1 MSRPTLQH
9 LNVDELVAQAG
20 GDPWAIDDS
29 LQAGSPTQINFLA
42 QAFHSA
48 AGSATAAEES
58 FRTAEEHFTQYNREN
73 GEQPINNGAEVQ
85 RVKDSLHATN
95 EQLGQ
100 IAADL
105 ETIAAALAQA
115 RGTSRG
121 NIKSLNENL
130 GTADYLIGHYLDLES
145 QGLDRNADIEEVR
158 RAAKA
163 DTETALHNETF
174 IRNDYSKTLKQALTN
189 LRVKDGY
196 DPDVVVRKFDADSEP
211 AAGNGAPGTASPTN
225 GTPNGHADGG
235 AGQTPPAGGTPAGA
249 DGGAGGN
256 GGANGQAPGTPD
268 GKAGDGG
275 AGATPPPWVPPGTPV
290 MTRPQGP
297 PPTPTKPTEIN
308 GKWGNVGDGLAA
320 AGGQANAP
328 WVRPDLPAFA
338 PGGSPSPAI
347 PGGVPVS
354 QAMEGVEKFG
364 KRLGF
369 FGNVVTVANGAME
382 FNNDLNNGVP
392 WTTAAVDVVPKTVGD
407 VTGGL
412 VGAGLGAQTGAE
424 IGAVVGTFFGPGPGT
439 AIGAVLGAG
448 TGAVVG
454 GFVGSEFGK
463 EVGEGISNVWHG
475 LFG

>member
-9 LNVDELVAQAG
+9 LNVDDLVAQAG

-58 FRTAEEHFTQYNREN
+58 FRAAQEHFTQYNREN

-115 RGTSRG
+115 RATSRG

-130 GTADYLIGHYLDLES
+130 GTADYLIGHYLDLEN
-145 QGLDRNADIEEVR
+145 QGLDRDADIENVR
-158 RAAKA
+158 HAAKA

-174 IRNDYSKTLKQALTN
+174 FRNDYSKTLKQALTN

-196 DPDVVVRKFDADSEP
+196 DPDVAVRKFDADSEP

-225 GTPNGHADGG
+225 GTPNGQADGG

-275 AGATPPPWVPPGTPV
+275 AGAATPWVPPGTPV

-308 GKWGNVGDGLAA
+308 GKWGNVGDGLAS

-338 PGGSPSPAI
+338 PGGSPNPAI

-364 KRLGF
+364 KRLGMA
-369 FGNVVTVANGAME
+369 GNVITVANGAME
-382 FNNDLNNGVP
+382 IQNDLNNGVSLS
-392 WTTAAVDVVPKTVGD
+392 TALVDVVPKTAGD

-412 VGAGLGAQTGAE
+412 VGAGLGAETGAE

-454 GFVGSEFGK
+454 GLVGSEFGK
-463 EVGEGISNVWHG
+463 HVGEGISNVWHG

>member
-1 MSRPTLQH
+1 MSRPALQH
-9 LNVDELVAQAG
+9 LRIADLIAQAG

-29 LQAGSPTQINFLA
+29 LQSGSPTQINFLA

-58 FRTAEEHFTQYNREN
+58 FRTAQEHFTQYNREN

-85 RVKDSLHATN
+85 RVKDGLHATN

-121 NIKSLNENL
+121 NITSLNENL
-130 GTADYLIGHYLDLES
+130 QTADYLIGHYLDLES
-145 QGLDRNADIEEVR
+145 QGLDRDADIENVR

-174 IRNDYSKTLKQALTN
+174 FRNDYSKTLQQALAN

-196 DPDVVVRKFDADSEP
+196 DPNIGKYDAEAGP
-211 AAGNGAPGTASPTN
+211 AAGADGGAAGTGPTN
-225 GTPNGHADGG
+225 GTPDGR
-235 AGQTPPAGGTPAGA
+235 PGA

-256 GGANGQAPGTPD
+256 GASPNGTPPVVGDAGNAPGAPAD
-268 GKAGDGG
+268 GKAGIGDGG
-275 AGATPPPWVPPGTPV
+275 VIPLPPPPGTPV
-290 MTRPQGP
+290 MRAGSPP
-297 PPTPTKPTEIN
+297 VPPTQPTQIN

-320 AGGQANAP
+320 SGAQANAP

-364 KRLGF
+364 KRLGYAGMGF
-369 FGNVVTVANGAME
+369 TAANGYLEYDNAV
-382 FNNDLNNGVP
+382 NNGVSP
-392 WTTAAVDVVPKTVGD
+392 VTAAVDVIPKTAGD
-407 VTGGL
+407 LAGGW
-412 VGAGLGAQTGAE
+412 VGAGLGAETGAE
-424 IGAVVGTFFGPGPGT
+424 VGATIGTFFGPGPGT

-448 TGAVVG
+448 AGAVVG
-454 GFVGSEFGK
+454 GWMGSEIGK
-463 EVGEGISNVWHG
+463 NVGEEISSVSHSVWRS

>member
-1 MSRPTLQH
+1 MSRPSLQH
-9 LNVDELVAQAG
+9 LHVDDLVAQAG

-58 FRTAEEHFTQYNREN
+58 FRTAQEHFTQYNREN

-121 NIKSLNENL
+121 NITSLNENL
-130 GTADYLIGHYLDLES
+130 QTADVLIGHYLDLEN
-145 QGLDRNADIEEVR
+145 QGLNRDADIENVR
-158 RAAKA
+158 QAAKA
-163 DTETALHNETF
+163 DTVTALHNETF
-174 IRNDYSKTLKQALTN
+174 FRNDYAKTLKQALTN

-196 DPDVVVRKFDADSEP
+196 DPDVAVRKFDAEDEP
-211 AAGNGAPGTASPTN
+211 AA
-225 GTPNGHADGG
+225 PNGV
-235 AGQTPPAGGTPAGA
+235 PGA
-249 DGGAGGN
+249 DGGAGGT
-256 GGANGQAPGTPD
+256 GGANGHTPGTPD
-268 GKAGDGG
+268 GKGGDGG
-275 AGATPPPWVPPGTPV
+275 AGATPPWVPPGTPV

-297 PPTPTKPTEIN
+297 PPAPAKPTDIG

-320 AGGQANAP
+320 AGGQGNAP
-328 WVRPDLPAFA
+328 WVKPDLPAFP

-347 PGGVPVS
+347 PGGVPMS

-364 KRLGF
+364 KRLGLA
-369 FGNVVTVANGAME
+369 GNVITGANGVME
-382 FNNDLNNGVP
+382 IQNDVSNGVP
-392 WTTAAVDVVPKTVGD
+392 LSTALVDVVPKTAGD
-407 VTGGL
+407 ITGGL
-412 VGAGLGAQTGAE
+412 VGAGLGAETGAE
-424 IGAVVGTFFGPGPGT
+424 VGATIGTFFGPGPGT

-448 TGAVVG
+448 TGAIVG
-454 GFVGSEFGK
+454 GLAGSEFGK
-463 EVGEGISNVWHG
+463 GVGEGISNVWHG

>member
-9 LNVDELVAQAG
+9 LHVDDLVAQAG

-58 FRTAEEHFTQYNREN
+58 FRTAQEHFTQYNREN

-115 RGTSRG
+115 RATSRG

-130 GTADYLIGHYLDLES
+130 QTADYLIGHYLDLES
-145 QGLDRNADIEEVR
+145 QGLNRDADIEEVR

-196 DPDVVVRKFDADSEP
+196 DPDVAVRKFDADSEP
-211 AAGNGAPGTASPTN
+211 AAGNGVPGTTGPTN
-225 GTPNGHADGG
+225 GTSNGQADGG
-235 AGQTPPAGGTPAGA
+235 AG
-249 DGGAGGN
+249 
-256 GGANGQAPGTPD
+256 AN
-268 GKAGDGG
+268 
-275 AGATPPPWVPPGTPV
+275 PPWAPPGAPV

-297 PPTPTKPTEIN
+297 PPVPSKPTEIN

-320 AGGQANAP
+320 SGGQANAP

-338 PGGSPSPAI
+338 PGGSPNPAI
-347 PGGVPVS
+347 PVGGVPMS
-354 QAMEGVEKFG
+354 QAMESVEKFG
-364 KRLGF
+364 KRLGMA
-369 FGNVVTVANGAME
+369 GNVITVANGAME
-382 FNNDLNNGVP
+382 IQNDLNNGVSLS
-392 WTTAAVDVVPKTVGD
+392 TALVDVVPKTAGD

-412 VGAGLGAQTGAE
+412 VGAGLGAETGAE

-454 GFVGSEFGK
+454 GLVGSEFGK
-463 EVGEGISNVWHG
+463 HVGEGISNVWHG

>member
-9 LNVDELVAQAG
+9 LHVDDLVAQAG

-58 FRTAEEHFTQYNREN
+58 FRTAQEHFTQYNREN

-115 RGTSRG
+115 RATSRG

-130 GTADYLIGHYLDLES
+130 QTADYLIGHYLDLES
-145 QGLDRNADIEEVR
+145 QGLNRDADIEEVR

-196 DPDVVVRKFDADSEP
+196 DPDVAVRKFDADSEP
-211 AAGNGAPGTASPTN
+211 AAGNGVPGTTGPTN
-225 GTPNGHADGG
+225 GTPNGQADGG
-235 AGQTPPAGGTPAGA
+235 AG
-249 DGGAGGN
+249 
-256 GGANGQAPGTPD
+256 AN
-268 GKAGDGG
+268 
-275 AGATPPPWVPPGTPV
+275 PPWAPPGAPV

-297 PPTPTKPTEIN
+297 PPVPSKPTEIN

-320 AGGQANAP
+320 SGGQANAP

-338 PGGSPSPAI
+338 PGGSPNPAI
-347 PGGVPVS
+347 PVGGVPMS
-354 QAMEGVEKFG
+354 QAMESVEKFG
-364 KRLGF
+364 KRLGMA
-369 FGNVVTVANGAME
+369 GNVITVANGAME
-382 FNNDLNNGVP
+382 IQPDLNNGVSLS
-392 WTTAAVDVVPKTVGD
+392 TALVDVVPKTAGD

-412 VGAGLGAQTGAE
+412 VGAGLGAETGAE

-454 GFVGSEFGK
+454 GLVGSEFGK
-463 EVGEGISNVWHG
+463 HVGEGISNVWHG

>member
-1 MSRPTLQH
+1 MSRPSLQH
-9 LNVDELVAQAG
+9 LNVDDLVAQAG

-58 FRTAEEHFTQYNREN
+58 FRTAQEHFTQYNREN

-121 NIKSLNENL
+121 NITSLNENL
-130 GTADYLIGHYLDLES
+130 QTADVLIGHYLDLKN
-145 QGLDRNADIEEVR
+145 QGLNRDADIENVR
-158 RAAKA
+158 QAAKA
-163 DTETALHNETF
+163 DTVTALHNETF
-174 IRNDYSKTLKQALTN
+174 FRNDYAKTLKQALTN

-196 DPDVVVRKFDADSEP
+196 DPDVAVRKFDAEGEP
-211 AAGNGAPGTASPTN
+211 AA
-225 GTPNGHADGG
+225 PNGV
-235 AGQTPPAGGTPAGA
+235 PGA
-249 DGGAGGN
+249 DGGT
-256 GGANGQAPGTPD
+256 GGANGHTPATPD
-268 GKAGDGG
+268 GKGGDGG
-275 AGATPPPWVPPGTPV
+275 AGATPPWLPPGTPV
-290 MTRPQGP
+290 MTRPTGP
-297 PPTPTKPTEIN
+297 PPAASKPTEI
-308 GKWGNVGDGLAA
+308 GGEGGNQ
-320 AGGQANAP
+320 GGAP
-328 WVRPDLPAFA
+328 WVKPDLPAFP

-347 PGGVPVS
+347 PGGVPMS

-364 KRLGF
+364 KRLGLA
-369 FGNVVTVANGAME
+369 GNFITGANGVME
-382 FNNDLNNGVP
+382 IQNAVNNGVP
-392 WTTAAVDVVPKTVGD
+392 LSTALVDVVPKTAGD
-407 VTGGL
+407 ITGGL
-412 VGAGLGAQTGAE
+412 VGAGLGAETGAE
-424 IGAVVGTFFGPGPGT
+424 VGATIGTFFGPGPGT

-448 TGAVVG
+448 TGAIVG
-454 GFVGSEFGK
+454 GLAGSEFGK
-463 EVGEGISNVWHG
+463 GVGEGISNVWHG

>member
-9 LNVDELVAQAG
+9 LHVDDLIAQAG

-58 FRTAEEHFTQYNREN
+58 FRTAQEHFTQFNREN

-145 QGLDRNADIEEVR
+145 QGLDRDADIEEVR

-196 DPDVVVRKFDADSEP
+196 DPDVVVRKFDAEGEP
-211 AAGNGAPGTASPTN
+211 TAGNGTPGAASPTN
-225 GTPNGHADGG
+225 GTPNGG
-235 AGQTPPAGGTPAGA
+235 AGQTPPAGGTPTGA
-249 DGGAGGN
+249 DGGAGGT

-275 AGATPPPWVPPGTPV
+275 AGATPPWVPPGTPV
-290 MTRPQGP
+290 MVPGSLP
-297 PPTPTKPTEIN
+297 PPTPPTQIN

-320 AGGQANAP
+320 AGERAN
-328 WVRPDLPAFA
+328 VPANVGKFV
-338 PGGSPSPAI
+338 PGGSPSAAI
-347 PGGVPVS
+347 PGGVPMGT
-354 QAMEGVEKFG
+354 ALETVERFG
-364 KRLGF
+364 KRLGLA
-369 FGNVVTVANGAME
+369 GNFVTGVNGIIEGANDVSNGAA
-382 FNNDLNNGVP
+382 LS
-392 WTTAAVDVVPKTVGD
+392 TTLVDVGAKTAGD
-407 VTGGL
+407 IGGGL
-412 VGAGLGAQTGAE
+412 VGATTGAE
-424 IGAVVGTFFGPGPGT
+424 AGAWIGTMIAP
-439 AIGAVLGAG
+439 GAG
-448 TGAVVG
+448 TVIGAGVGAVVG
-454 GFVGSEFGK
+454 GVIGSEIGK
-463 EVGEGISNVWHG
+463 KMGEEISDVSHSVWRS

>member
-1 MSRPTLQH
+1 VSRPSLQH
-9 LNVDELVAQAG
+9 LQVNDLIAQAG

-58 FRTAEEHFTQYNREN
+58 FRTAQEHFTQFNREN

-145 QGLDRNADIEEVR
+145 QGLNRDADIEEVR

-189 LRVKDGY
+189 LRVKDRY
-196 DPDVVVRKFDADSEP
+196 DPDVAVRKFDAEGEP
-211 AAGNGAPGTASPTN
+211 AADNGAPGATSPTN
-225 GTPNGHADGG
+225 GTPNGG
-235 AGQTPPAGGTPAGA
+235 AGQTPPAGGTPTGA
-249 DGGAGGN
+249 DGGT
-256 GGANGQAPGTPD
+256 GGANGQAPGTSD
-268 GKAGDGG
+268 GKGADGG
-275 AGATPPPWVPPGTPV
+275 AGATPPVVPPGTPV
-290 MTRPQGP
+290 MTRPTGP
-297 PPTPTKPTEIN
+297 PPVPSKPTEVG

-320 AGGQANAP
+320 SGGQANAP
-328 WVRPDLPAFA
+328 WVRPDLPAFT
-338 PGGSPSPAI
+338 PGGSPSPAV

-369 FGNVVTVANGAME
+369 VGNVITGANGILE
-382 FNNDLNNGVP
+382 IQNDVSNG
-392 WTTAAVDVVPKTVGD
+392 TSLSTALVDVVPKTAGD
-407 VTGGL
+407 ITGGL
-412 VGAGLGAQTGAE
+412 VGAGLGAETGAE
-424 IGAVVGTFFGPGPGT
+424 IGAMVGTFFGPGPGT

-448 TGAVVG
+448 TGAIVG
-454 GFVGSEFGK
+454 GLAGSEFGK
-463 EVGEGISNVWHG
+463 GVGEGISNVWHG

>member
-1 MSRPTLQH
+1 VSRPTLQH
-9 LNVDELVAQAG
+9 LHVDDLVAQAG

-48 AGSATAAEES
+48 AGSATAAEET
-58 FRTAEEHFTQYNREN
+58 FRTAQEHFTQYNREN

-115 RGTSRG
+115 RATSRG
-121 NIKSLNENL
+121 NITSLNENL
-130 GTADYLIGHYLDLES
+130 QTADVLIGHYLDLES
-145 QGLDRNADIEEVR
+145 QGLNRDADIEDVR

-174 IRNDYSKTLKQALTN
+174 FRNDYSKTLKQALTN

-196 DPDVVVRKFDADSEP
+196 DPDVAVRKFDADGGP
-211 AAGNGAPGTASPTN
+211 AAGNGVPGTASPTN
-225 GTPNGHADGG
+225 GTPNG
-235 AGQTPPAGGTPAGA
+235 QA

-275 AGATPPPWVPPGTPV
+275 AGANSPWVPPGTPV

-297 PPTPTKPTEIN
+297 PPAPSKPTEIN

-320 AGGQANAP
+320 SGGQANAP

-338 PGGSPSPAI
+338 PGGSPNPAI
-347 PGGVPVS
+347 PGGGVPMS
-354 QAMEGVEKFG
+354 QAMESIEKFG
-364 KRLGF
+364 KRLGLA
-369 FGNVVTVANGAME
+369 GNLITGANGIME
-382 FNNDLNNGVP
+382 IQNDVNNGVSLS
-392 WTTAAVDVVPKTVGD
+392 TALVDVVPKTAGD
-407 VTGGL
+407 ITGGF
-412 VGAGLGAQTGAE
+412 VGAGLGAETGAE

-454 GFVGSEFGK
+454 GLVGSEFGK
-463 EVGEGISNVWHG
+463 DVGEGISNVWHG

>member
-1 MSRPTLQH
+1 MSRPNLQH
-9 LNVDELVAQAG
+9 LNVDDLVAQAG

-58 FRTAEEHFTQYNREN
+58 FRTAQEHFTQYNRES

-115 RGTSRG
+115 RATSRG

-130 GTADYLIGHYLDLES
+130 ETADYLIGHYLDLES
-145 QGLDRNADIEEVR
+145 QGLDRDADIEDVR

-174 IRNDYSKTLKQALTN
+174 FRNDYSKTLKQALTN

-196 DPDVVVRKFDADSEP
+196 DPDVAVRKFDAEGEP

-225 GTPNGHADGG
+225 GTPNGHADDG
-235 AGQTPPAGGTPAGA
+235 AGQTPPAGGTPTGA

-275 AGATPPPWVPPGTPV
+275 AGAAPPWVPPGTPV
-290 MTRPQGP
+290 MVPGSLP
-297 PPTPTKPTEIN
+297 PPTPPTQIN

-320 AGGQANAP
+320 AGERAN
-328 WVRPDLPAFA
+328 VPANVGRFV
-338 PGGSPSPAI
+338 PGGSPSAAI
-347 PGGVPVS
+347 PGGVPMGT
-354 QAMEGVEKFG
+354 ALETVEKFG
-364 KRLGF
+364 KRLGVA
-369 FGNVVTVANGAME
+369 GNVVTGVNGIVEGFNDVSNGAA
-382 FNNDLNNGVP
+382 LS
-392 WTTAAVDVVPKTVGD
+392 TTLVDVGAKTAGD
-407 VTGGL
+407 IGGGL
-412 VGAGLGAQTGAE
+412 VGASTGAE
-424 IGAVVGTFFGPGPGT
+424 AGAFIGSLIAPGPGT
-439 AIGAVLGAG
+439 VIGAGV
-448 TGAVVG
+448 GAVVG
-454 GFVGSEFGK
+454 GVIGSEIGK
-463 EVGEGISNVWHG
+463 KMGEEISDVSHSVWRS